1 VGKVANGVT
10 AFVEDLEGA
19 DSIGAVFDLVDA
31 ELRSRGFDRFAYLI
45 INPPDGPHEP
55 LYIGSYPEEWAEHYR
70 LRDYVNIDPVMSA
83 ATATIAPFAWKELYA
98 FHPSESRPR
107 RMLDEAGEFGLRNGM
122 TIPVHGPAR
131 AFATFNVAT
140 SVGPLETEE
149 LWRVHKFDLH
159 LVALNSHEKII
170 KTAFAETGRGPA
182 QLSPRERECLLW
194 TARGKTAWEISVVL
208 GLSRDTVLHYLRSA
222 NQKLGVYSK
231 THAVVK
237 AIITGL
243 IVP

>member
-1 VGKVANGVT
+1 VANGVT

-19 DSIGAVFDLVDA
+19 HDIGAIFDLVDT

-45 INPPDGPHEP
+45 LHPPEGPHDP
-55 LYIGSYPEEWAEHYR
+55 LYIGSYPEDWTEHYVI
-70 LRDYVNIDPVMSA
+70 RDYVNIDPVMAA
-83 ATATIAPFAWKELYA
+83 ATATTSPFTWQELYA
-98 FHPSESRPR
+98 SHPSESRPR
-107 RMLDEAGEFGLRNGM
+107 LMLDEAGEFGLRNGM

-140 SVGPLETEE
+140 SVGPVETEE
-149 LWRVHKFDLH
+149 LWKVHKFDLH

-170 KTAFAETGRGPA
+170 KTAFAETKRSPTH
-182 QLSPRERECLLW
+182 LSPRERECLLW

-208 GLSRDTVLHYLRSA
+208 SLSQDTVLHYLRSA
-222 NQKLGVYSK
+222 NEKLGVYSK